1 MHRVF
6 MYRGMIRAEH
16 GVVECLVIIRQ
27 TDRAAQIDLAD
38 IPESQRNCVRYVWT
52 ATHADARTHAHTR
65 ELGGCGWLGGCLVY
79 CCRVCHSATHLL
91 RHKSTLQSA
100 SRAIQNPIAP
110 RRHPR
115 LLLAAFVERLLIEN
129 PVPAPG
135 DENECNVRNGSK
147 HRGKLKDD
155 SDDVCTTYIHI

>member
-1 MHRVF
+1 VLGNYPPDRPCRPDRPGRHTRIATQLCEV
-6 MYRGMIRAEH
+6 
-16 GVVECLVIIRQ
+16 CL
-27 TDRAAQIDLAD
+27 D
-38 IPESQRNCVRYVWT
+38 S
-52 ATHADARTHAHTR
+52 HARRRTHAHTR

-155 SDDVCTTYIHI
+155 SDDVCIFTYSLSIARSRYSVSTQSADV